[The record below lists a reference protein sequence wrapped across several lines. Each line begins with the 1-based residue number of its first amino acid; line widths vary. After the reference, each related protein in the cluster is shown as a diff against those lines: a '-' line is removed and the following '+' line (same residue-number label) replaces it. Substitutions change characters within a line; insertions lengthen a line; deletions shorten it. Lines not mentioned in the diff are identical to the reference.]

1 MDQYLSTVI
10 IAIITGVFSVITL
23 IIQKKQEN
31 VINKID
37 AQTLFIEKEKALKQ
51 RLTKKQA
58 EREQIIHQVMIV
70 ILDTNLHIL
79 RNTMIAGAV
88 IPDEK
93 VFEKSNKLKEDFRRV
108 TSEIQDINKEYEMLL
123 ELSGNLK
130 TKKIS
135 KEEK

>member
-23 IIQKKQEN
+23 IIQKKQEH

-130 TKKIS
+130 TKKAS